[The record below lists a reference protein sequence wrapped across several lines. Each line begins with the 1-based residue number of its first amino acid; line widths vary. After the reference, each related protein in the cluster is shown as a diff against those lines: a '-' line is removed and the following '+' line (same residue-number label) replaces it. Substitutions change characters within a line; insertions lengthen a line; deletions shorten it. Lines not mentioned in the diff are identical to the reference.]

1 MAADAA
7 WRVTGFVLRVS
18 SCFYLAC
25 VENDWR
31 AACWKLSWFPSVVL
45 TKIMRGEGEY
55 DIMILAAVQANL
67 LSTTR
72 HRQNSGRFGL
82 LDFILDGYFRV

>member
-1 MAADAA
+1 MEGD
-7 WRVTGFVLRVS
+7 GLRAVGEFL
-18 SCFYLAC
+18 FYLAC

-45 TKIMRGEGEY
+45 TRIMRGEGEY
-55 DIMILAAVQANL
+55 VIMILAAVQADL

-72 HRQNSGRFGL
+72 HRQNSGHFGL
-82 LDFILDGYFRV
+82 LDFILDGYFLV